1 MENRTGNVM
10 AVGKPGIGKTAISV
24 EVMQTLLS
32 ARQRNDW
39 QELRQGMQKNGK
51 NSGDEHHGKQR

>member
-10 AVGKPGIGKTAISV
+10 VAGKPGIGKTAISV
-24 EVMQTLLS
+24 EVMQTFLS

-39 QELRQGMQKNGK
+39 CQLRKGIQKNK
-51 NSGDEHHGKQR
+51 QNPGDKHHDN

>member
-10 AVGKPGIGKTAISV
+10 VAGKPGIGKTAISV

-39 QELRQGMQKNGK
+39 RELRQDMQKNGK
-51 NSGDEHHGKQR
+51 NAGGEHHGKQR

>member
-1 MENRTGNVM
+1 MENGKGNVM
-10 AVGKPGIGKTAISV
+10 VVGKPGTGKTAISV

-39 QELRQGMQKNGK
+39 RELCQGIQKNGK
-51 NSGDEHHGKQR
+51 NAGDEHHGKQR

>member
-1 MENRTGNVM
+1 MEKRTGNVM
-10 AVGKPGIGKTAISV
+10 VAGKPGTGKTAISV

-39 QELRQGMQKNGK
+39 RELRQGIQKKGN
-51 NSGDEHHGKQR
+51 NSGDEQCGKR

>member
-1 MENRTGNVM
+1 M

>member
-10 AVGKPGIGKTAISV
+10 VAGKPGIGKAAISV

-39 QELRQGMQKNGK
+39 RELRQGMQKNGK
-51 NSGDEHHGKQR
+51 NAGDERHGKQR

>member
-10 AVGKPGIGKTAISV
+10 VAGKPGIGKTAISV

-39 QELRQGMQKNGK
+39 RELRQGMQKNGK
-51 NSGDEHHGKQR
+51 NAGDEHHDK

>member
-10 AVGKPGIGKTAISV
+10 VPGKTGTRKTAISV
-24 EVMQTLLS
+24 EVMQTFLS

-39 QELRQGMQKNGK
+39 RELCQGMQKNGK
-51 NSGDEHHGKQR
+51 NAGGEHHGKQR

>member
-10 AVGKPGIGKTAISV
+10 VTGKTGIGKTAISV